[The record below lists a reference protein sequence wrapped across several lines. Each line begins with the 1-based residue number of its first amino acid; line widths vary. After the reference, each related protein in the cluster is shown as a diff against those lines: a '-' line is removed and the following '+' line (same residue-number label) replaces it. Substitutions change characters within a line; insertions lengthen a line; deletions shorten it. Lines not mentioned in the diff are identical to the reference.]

1 MNRPSEFCCGGREKR
16 LDEGTETTVPVDI
29 DGHTVLLSVGP
40 GGRQPGSDLAEE
52 QEIGW
57 RRPRLEPVLD
67 GLTAVARAMGTRL
80 QQTGASRATVEFG
93 CDVSFDTGQL
103 LTVVGKASAKS
114 TWKVTLE
121 WTAPEAPES

>member
-1 MNRPSEFCCGGREKR
+1 MG
-16 LDEGTETTVPVDI
+16 LDENDESTENNTVVPVEI
-29 DGHTVLLSVGP
+29 DGQTVLLSVAP
-40 GGRQPGSDLAEE
+40 GARQPGRPGLELGEE

-80 QQTGASRATVEFG
+80 QETGASKATVEFG
-93 CDVSFDTGQL
+93 CDVSFDTGQFL
-103 LTVVGKASAKS
+103 AVVGKASSKS

-121 WTAPEAPES
+121 WTAPAAPGE

>member
-1 MNRPSEFCCGGREKR
+1 M
-16 LDEGTETTVPVDI
+16 DEERGADDETVVPVEI
-29 DGHTVLLSVGP
+29 DGQKVLLAIGP
-40 GGRQPGSDLAEE
+40 GGKAAPALGEE

-93 CDVSFDTGQL
+93 CDVSFDTGQFL
-103 LTVVGKASAKS
+103 AVVGKASSRS

-121 WTAPEAPES
+121 WTAPEVPGA

>member
-1 MNRPSEFCCGGREKR
+1 MDEERDAGG
-16 LDEGTETTVPVDI
+16 ETVVPVEI
-29 DGHTVLLSVGP
+29 DGHKVLLAIGP
-40 GGRQPGSDLAEE
+40 GGGKAAPALGEE

-93 CDVSFDTGQL
+93 CDVSFDTGQFL
-103 LTVVGKASAKS
+103 AVVGKASSRS

-121 WTAPEAPES
+121 WTAPELPGA